1 MSNSNAVTG
10 GSDFYSHKE
19 LKQLIIDYPFK
30 VNGWIVDENK
40 GHPYLYYEKAFGLS
54 DPLLT
59 LLILGIVVFVRG
71 FIIQMIIQQFGKLVK
86 QSIQV
91 AMQCSCQLLQR
102 KQVRM
107 RSPASIINGCF
118 CMFDIN
124 EIQDNAKQTEKTLNA
139 ITEKVASLN
148 VEFKKIVSEYESH
161 DLEYYE
167 KHPKK
172 LDEINEKIRKRL
184 SVYSL
189 MREVAEDLSEKTA
202 DDLESI
208 MIEFQNGNYYKHD

>member
-1 MSNSNAVTG
+1 
-10 GSDFYSHKE
+10 
-19 LKQLIIDYPFK
+19 
-30 VNGWIVDENK
+30 
-40 GHPYLYYEKAFGLS
+40 
-54 DPLLT
+54 
-59 LLILGIVVFVRG
+59 
-71 FIIQMIIQQFGKLVK
+71 
-86 QSIQV
+86 
-91 AMQCSCQLLQR
+91 
-102 KQVRM
+102 
-107 RSPASIINGCF
+107 
-118 CMFDIN
+118 MFDIN
-124 EIQDNAKQTEKTLNA
+124 EIQNNAKQTEKTLNA

-148 VEFKKIVSEYESH
+148 VEFKELVSEYESH